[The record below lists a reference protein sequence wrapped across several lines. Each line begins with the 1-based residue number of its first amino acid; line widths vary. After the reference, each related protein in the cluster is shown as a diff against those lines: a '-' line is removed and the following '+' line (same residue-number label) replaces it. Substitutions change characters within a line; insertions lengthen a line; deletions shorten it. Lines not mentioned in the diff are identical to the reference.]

1 MIVIPAIDLLGGR
14 VVRLRAGRREDVSV
28 YHDDVMAVARGFVA
42 AGARELHIV
51 DLDAAFGEAPQRAIV
66 ERVVREAGVPVQIGG
81 GVRDARAVD
90 SWVAAGAAHVVVG
103 TAAVK
108 DPELVERMCARHP
121 GRLTIAVDARDGLV
135 AISGWT
141 EATTV
146 DAVELAR
153 RAAAWG
159 AARILYT
166 DVARDGGRE
175 GPNVAATAR
184 LQAAIPGTPVIA
196 SGGIGALDD
205 LRALAAAGL
214 PYCVV
219 GRALYDGVFTVEE
232 ALAAC

>member
-1 MIVIPAIDLLGGR
+1 MRVIPAIDLLGGR
-14 VVRLRAGRREDVSV
+14 VVRLRAGRREEVSV
-28 YHDDVMAVARGFVA
+28 YHDDVMAVARRFVA

-51 DLDAAFGEAPQRAIV
+51 DLDAAFGEPPQRAIV

-81 GVRDARAVD
+81 GVRDAAAVA
-90 SWVAAGAAHVVVG
+90 SWVAAGAAHIVLG
-103 TAAVK
+103 TAAVR
-108 DPELVERMCARHP
+108 DPALVERLCAEHP
-121 GRLTIAVDARDGLV
+121 GRLTIAVDAKDGMV
-135 AISGWT
+135 AVAGWT
-141 EATTV
+141 ETTTV
-146 DAVELAR
+146 EASDLAR
-153 RAAAWG
+153 RAAGWG

-166 DVARDGGRE
+166 DVARDGGKE

-184 LQAAIPGTPVIA
+184 LQAAIGATPVIA

-205 LRALAAAGL
+205 LRALAAAGI